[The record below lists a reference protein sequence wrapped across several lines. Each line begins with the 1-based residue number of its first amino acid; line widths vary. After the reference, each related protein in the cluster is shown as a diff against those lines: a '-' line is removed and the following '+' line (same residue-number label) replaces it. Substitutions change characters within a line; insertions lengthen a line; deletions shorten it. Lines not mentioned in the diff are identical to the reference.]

1 MIRLELSSRN
11 LDVNFVSN
19 DEDEDDLDVLSTIR
33 DLLETLRYRDNVYLV
48 IKSKEDTDEAVH
60 GDEELIEQFL
70 IKSRE
75 IKLKMI
81 K

>member
-60 GDEELIEQFL
+60 SDEPVVE
-70 IKSRE
+70 
-75 IKLKMI
+75 
-81 K
+81 